1 MQKGSLFVALV
12 AGVFLWGFGAPDTR
26 AGNIPLPTTFDQLL
40 ITGNTT
46 TVAEVGAGG
55 AVDTYSNFGYS
66 TDPVGSPPLAKNI
79 TVSQFGPVGNESG
92 LTFTGGFNALPGT
105 TVDYFLSYT
114 VTAPAG
120 FLLKDA
126 LLSAAMG
133 NGGGTGTVSIVE
145 LLTFPNGTTKSME
158 VSIPGGVTDT
168 SITFPGVSS
177 IVVQK
182 DMFVN
187 GGTLGANV
195 TAVNQGFSSTGTI
208 PEPTS
213 LALLGIGMT
222 GFFAF
227 RRFFKRT
234 SAA

>member
-1 MQKGSLFVALV
+1 MQKRSLFIALAAGVCLWGLV
-12 AGVFLWGFGAPDTR
+12 APGAR
-26 AGNIPLPTTFDQLL
+26 AGSTTLAALIGPPATTF
-40 ITGNTT
+40 
-46 TVAEVGAGG
+46 TVPEVGAGG
-55 AVDTYSNFGYS
+55 AVDTYSNFSYS
-66 TDPVGSPPLAKNI
+66 TDPLNSPPTPANI
-79 TVSQFGPVGNESG
+79 TVSTFGPVGNESG
-92 LTFTGGFNALPGT
+92 ITFSGGFSAAPGL
-105 TVDYFLSYT
+105 TVDYLIGYT

-120 FLLKDA
+120 FLLNDA

-145 LLTFPNGTTKSME
+145 LLTFPNGSTKSME

-168 SITFPGVSS
+168 SVTFPGVQS

-182 DMFVN
+182 DMFLS
-187 GGTLGANV
+187 GGSLGANV
-195 TAVNQGFSSTGTI
+195 SAVNQAFSSSGTV

-227 RRFFKRT
+227 RRFFKRP
-234 SAA
+234 SVA